1 MPSTTIPTRA
11 ELVHRAAET
20 VPLLRSNAAWNEQH
34 KRIHEENIEALAD
47 AGVFKMRIP
56 VRYGG
61 YESNASTMVEVLAQL
76 GRGDGATA
84 WNCAVWSISNWLAC
98 LFPDS
103 VQDEVFATPDVRV
116 CGVLSPTAMATPTDG
131 GVSVDGEWHF
141 MSGSMHSQWQCIVS
155 MAPAPD
161 GENLWPIMAMVP
173 MSDLTVVDDWHTAGL
188 KGTGSVTT
196 IAQGVFIP
204 EERVLPMVAV
214 LAGQH
219 ASRINAEAEI
229 YRTPM
234 VPNGCTTFSG
244 VALGIA
250 QAAKESF
257 LERLPARKITYTDYQ
272 SQREAPLTHHQVA
285 EAAFKLDEAEF
296 HAQRLAAT
304 VDVKNKEATEWK
316 VEDRVGARAALG
328 RTFRLAKESVDT
340 LANASGGSSI
350 YDGVPIQRI
359 QRDMNTLNLH
369 ALMHPNTNFELYGR
383 ILCGVEP
390 NTMYL

>member
-1 MPSTTIPTRA
+1 
-11 ELVHRAAET
+11 
-20 VPLLRSNAAWNEQH
+20 
-34 KRIHEENIEALAD
+34 
-47 AGVFKMRIP
+47 
-56 VRYGG
+56 
-61 YESNASTMVEVLAQL
+61 
-76 GRGDGATA
+76 
-84 WNCAVWSISNWLAC
+84 
-98 LFPDS
+98 
-103 VQDEVFATPDVRV
+103 
-116 CGVLSPTAMATPTDG
+116 
-131 GVSVDGEWHF
+131 